1 MDNLKALQHQ
11 SRLTLGSYALMSM
24 KVFFRGASMKLQF
37 EAAKSVSTT
46 LTNHSKTLTRVTLLL
61 ASASLVWSCA
71 SKTTTDVD
79 QSQAAPAV
87 NQPEAVV
94 EATPMN
100 FDAQGSDSGKVKG
113 LVTVNFEYDKSSL
126 SADAKKKLQ
135 QNADWIN
142 SNPTAKVQ
150 IEGHCDS
157 RGSIEYNLALGERR
171 ANSVK
176 NYLGSLG
183 VSKER
188 LSTISYGEEKPLVSG
203 ETESAYGKNRRANFV
218 PSNQ

>member
-1 MDNLKALQHQ
+1 
-11 SRLTLGSYALMSM
+11 
-24 KVFFRGASMKLQF
+24 MKLSNS
-37 EAAKSVSTT
+37 EVNSPVVNSNVVS
-46 LTNHSKTLTRVTLLL
+46 NFSKTTTQTLKQCTLLL
-61 ASASLVWSCA
+61 VFSSLVWSCA
-71 SKTTTDVD
+71 SKTKTDVD
-79 QSQAAPAV
+79 QSQAAV
-87 NQPEAVV
+87 TESQPEAPV

-100 FDAQGSDSGKVKG
+100 FDAQGSDSGKVSG

-135 QNADWIN
+135 QNANWIN
-142 SNPTAKVQ
+142 ANPKAKVQ
-150 IEGHCDS
+150 IEGHCDA

-183 VSKER
+183 VAKDR
-188 LSTISYGEEKPLVSG
+188 LSTISYGEEKPLTTD
-203 ETESAYGKNRRANFV
+203 ETESAYAKNRRANFV

>member
-1 MDNLKALQHQ
+1 
-11 SRLTLGSYALMSM
+11 
-24 KVFFRGASMKLQF
+24 MKLQF